1 MRRFDAV
8 QGIIVATVLGALIWA
23 LLAAIILI

>member
-1 MRRFDAV
+1 MWRFDAL

>member
-1 MRRFDAV
+1 MRRFDAL